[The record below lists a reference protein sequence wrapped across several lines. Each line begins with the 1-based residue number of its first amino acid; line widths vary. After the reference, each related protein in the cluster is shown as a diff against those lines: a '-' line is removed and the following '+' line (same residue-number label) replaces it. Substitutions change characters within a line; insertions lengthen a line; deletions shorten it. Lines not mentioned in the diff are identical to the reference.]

1 MQKIHSMRQKIFCYI
16 PDVCLN
22 GHQDISSQ
30 VRVLLTRAL
39 DEGLTPAELPRN
51 VQQSVVD
58 LSSEHLAKLLPM
70 AKNLNRAPGRVVGG
84 LLFALHIGTKAQ
96 ATESLNVKGLRAG
109 QVACLQEAAPLLK
122 SGKIVFAEA
131 GTGSG
136 KSRLIAHAAAY
147 VLSLRN
153 QGALPQLRPL
163 GPGRGLPDFL
173 MDHAQRAHDVRDHRL
188 AQFDKPKGAV
198 IVCAP
203 SIENIVHL
211 LKEWQVVSKA
221 LDPKG
226 LIQCSVVLG
235 RAQFVSPTSL
245 ALLLGELSEPCPAI
259 EKWLQT
265 GMRPGQTA
273 STKILSKAAP
283 GIYGLMADL
292 EFLANGSGLNS
303 QDAALDEDSPTD
315 ELAFYKQLRSDAM
328 SADLV
333 ITSTAMVAMDNVLLT
348 STGQAGLLPYPAAL
362 FVDEAHTFEGIQ
374 ASVSAK
380 SLSFFRLQAELR
392 TTDWKSLRKDT
403 AVSGVLSAIKK
414 AAVALEAMPDGTLL
428 PVARSDDQ
436 SAITTWAMAQ
446 PALDELQDALGKL
459 MGKQDKLLQAT
470 KTPQQTRSLR
480 YVQKALQ
487 TLESIKAGWKG
498 HLSQSPKRQQIGF
511 MVGPTSVQ
519 KYLLA
524 RWETTPM
531 AMLLSGTLTHIGS
544 SGPSIAP
551 IKAEMGVPPDRDAVT
566 TPLHP
571 SWIYSTPTV
580 YMPSG
585 EVFHDFVPPSGIE
598 SDEDA
603 MHLWLK
609 RCAKA
614 VAYAASSSAGGM
626 LVLMTSFDRLEGLV
640 KALHKNHPALS
651 KRVIFQDRHQRL
663 SQSADVFRTMSAGGE
678 KPIWVATGAAWTGLD
693 LSDSAVTDERA
704 QEDQLLTD
712 LVIPNLPFGLDRN
725 TTHLAR
731 INRIGFGAE
740 IVGVQRRLRQGLGR
754 LVRREGLVN
763 RRIWILDGRLQHP
776 SAQVYTADL
785 QRVLRL
791 YLYHK
796 SFNP

>member
-1 MQKIHSMRQKIFCYI
+1 MRQKIFCYI

-22 GHQDISSQ
+22 AHQDISSQ

-39 DEGLTPAELPRN
+39 ENGLTPAELPKN
-51 VQQSVVD
+51 VRQSVVD
-58 LSSEHLAKLLPM
+58 LSTEQLEKIMPM
-70 AKNLNRAPGRVVGG
+70 AKGLKRAPGRVVGG
-84 LLFALHIGTKAQ
+84 LLFALHEGTKTQ
-96 ATESLNVKGLRAG
+96 LTNTPNVKGLRPG
-109 QVACLQEAAPLLK
+109 QVACLEEAAPFLK
-122 SGKIVFAEA
+122 AGKIVFAEA

-147 VLSLRN
+147 ALSLRN
-153 QGALPQLRPL
+153 QEVLPPLRPL
-163 GPGRGLPDFL
+163 GPSQGLPDFL
-173 MDHAQRAHDVRDHRL
+173 MEHAQKAHDVRDQRL
-188 AQFDKPKGAV
+188 AQLDKPKGAV

-211 LKEWQVVSKA
+211 LKEWQSVSKS

-235 RAQFVSPTSL
+235 KAQFVSPTRL
-245 ALLLGELSEPCPAI
+245 ALLLGELREPNHAL
-259 EKWLQT
+259 EKWLAA
-265 GMRPGQTA
+265 GMKPGQTGA
-273 STKILSKAAP
+273 TKILAKAAP

-292 EFLANGSGLNS
+292 EFLVKDAEFNP
-303 QDAALDEDSPTD
+303 QDAALDEDSPPD
-315 ELAFYKQLRSDAM
+315 ELTIYKQLRSDAM
-328 SADLV
+328 NADMV

-348 STGQAGLLPYPAAL
+348 SSEQAGLLPYPAAL

-392 TTDWKSLRKDT
+392 SVDWKSLRKES
-403 AVSGVLSAIKK
+403 AAAAVLSAIKK
-414 AAVALEAMPDGTLL
+414 AAVALEGMPDGTLL
-428 PVARSDDQ
+428 PVLRSDDR
-436 SAITTWAMAQ
+436 SATTTWSSAQ
-446 PALDELQDALGKL
+446 PALDELQDTLAKL
-459 MGKQDKLLQAT
+459 TAKQDAPSRST
-470 KTPQQTRSLR
+470 KTPQQTRALR
-480 YVQKALQ
+480 YTQKALQ

-544 SGPSIAP
+544 SGPTIAP

-580 YMPSG
+580 YTPSA
-585 EVFHDFVPPSGIE
+585 EIFHDFMPPSGNDA
-598 SDEDA
+598 DEDA
-603 MHLWLK
+603 MNLWLK

-614 VAYAASSSAGGM
+614 IAFAASSAEGGM

-640 KALHKNHPALS
+640 KALREKHSSLNDRLIS
-651 KRVIFQDRHQRL
+651 QDRHQRL
-663 SQSADVFRTMSAGGE
+663 SQSADVFREMSTAGR

-693 LSDSAVTDERA
+693 LSDGSVTDGNA
-704 QEDQLLTD
+704 QEDVLLTD

-731 INRIGFGAE
+731 ISRIGFGAE

-754 LVRREGLVN
+754 LVRREGLLH
-763 RRIWILDGRLQHP
+763 RRIWVLDGRLQHP
-776 SAQVYTADL
+776 SAQTYTADL
-785 QRVLRL
+785 QRVLKL
-791 YLYHK
+791 YLHHQ
-796 SFNP
+796 SFSP